1 MTVETIWMGMM
12 VAEIVL
18 SGVLH
23 TINNLDFPFSSYLF
37 ITEYFSIRLS
47 GWGVPGGRYP
57 CTIPHTYYEFPFSII
72 FNLVFKLK
80 SDNLFA

>member
-18 SGVLH
+18 SGVLD

-47 GWGVPGGRYP
+47 GWGVQGGRYP
-57 CTIPHTYYEFPFSII
+57 CPIPHTHIMNSHSQLYSI
-72 FNLVFKLK
+72 
-80 SDNLFA
+80 